1 MKKRFLTGLVS
12 FLCTSV
18 VLLGLVYAYA
28 GAKQG
33 VTKYKDVKN
42 TKKDVEYTPA
52 PPEDMGISIEMP
64 KGERIVFLLD
74 FADKEIRVKSFESE
88 DVFQKDE
95 SGISVKYSAEISY
108 ELFGDIIDRVG
119 GVNFSENEKTVR
131 LTGAMA
137 AEKMQNGK
145 TDKKAL
151 LSAALTG
158 ISTNGIGK
166 DDFIYLLENC
176 ESTNL
181 SLLDMLCYSDYIT
194 EMVDNIKITT

>member
-1 MKKRFLTGLVS
+1 MKKRFLAGLVS
-12 FLCTSV
+12 FLCASV
-18 VLLGLVYAYA
+18 VLLGLGYAYA

-33 VTKYKDVKN
+33 ITKYKDVKN
-42 TKKDVEYTPA
+42 TKKDVVYTPA

-64 KGERIVFLLD
+64 EGERIIFLLD

-88 DVFQKDE
+88 DAFQKDE
-95 SGISVKYSAEISY
+95 SGISVKYSTDISY
-108 ELFGDIIDRVG
+108 ELFGDIVDRVG
-119 GVNFSENEKTVR
+119 GANFSENGKTVR
-131 LTGAMA
+131 LTGAMV
-137 AEKMQNGK
+137 AERMENRK

-151 LSAALTG
+151 LRAVLTG

-194 EMVDNIKITT
+194 EMAKNIKITT